1 MGSNLGHCDQTE
13 TALNLSIE
21 TLFTTA
27 LGLQAPWAVSD
38 IELNTAKRRIDFQVV
53 YEAKRT
59 ACPVCGMADQ
69 GIHDRVT
76 RSWRHLDF
84 FQYEAWLHAEVP
96 RVRCGGCGKTTQVTV
111 PWAREGS
118 GFTLLFEALAL
129 SLCRELPVSQAASLM
144 RVAAKRLWTRITHYV
159 PLARAQDDMRGVR
172 RIGVDE
178 TSAKKGHAYITVVHD
193 LEQKRLLFACPG
205 RDQATLATFARD
217 LAAHGGDPAAVEHVC
232 MDMSAA
238 YTKGVTQALLKAS
251 ISYDRFHVIALAN
264 EAMDAV
270 RREEMRTSAS
280 AVREAVGATDKRSV
294 KRLFWALRK
303 NPEHWSREQINTM
316 HWLQRSNLKSARAWR
331 LKQALREVYARA
343 VQSNDEALARQELAA
358 WLSWARRCRLE
369 PFKRLA
375 KTLIERLDGV
385 VRGML
390 DGRSNAFVEAMNGL
404 LQQTKT
410 AARGFRKTE
419 NFIAIAY
426 LRMSKLKHLP
436 ANPLIPA
443 MPRSLG
449 QYIHAI

>member
-1 MGSNLGHCDQTE
+1 M
-13 TALNLSIE
+13 NLSIE

-27 LGLQAPWAVSD
+27 LGLQAPWAVKD

-53 YEAKRT
+53 YEAKRMT
-59 ACPVCGMADQ
+59 CPACGMIDQ
-69 GIHDRVT
+69 GIHDRVA

-96 RVRCGGCGKTTQVTV
+96 RVQCGGCGKTTQVPV

-129 SLCRELPVSQAASLM
+129 SLCRELPVSQAANLM
-144 RVAAKRLWTRITHYV
+144 RVAAKRLWTRIAHYV
-159 PLARAQDDMRGVR
+159 PLARAQDDMSGVR

-178 TSAKKGHAYITVVHD
+178 TSAKKGHEYITVVHD
-193 LEQKRLLFACPG
+193 LDAKRLLFACAG
-205 RDQATLATFARD
+205 RDHGTLTAFADD
-217 LAAHGGDPAAVEHVC
+217 LKAHGGDPAAVEHVC

-238 YTKGVTQALLKAS
+238 YTKGATQALPKAS

-270 RREEMRTSAS
+270 RRDEMRTSAA
-280 AVREAVGATDKRSV
+280 AVREAVGADDRKGV
-294 KRLFWALRK
+294 KRLFWAMRK
-303 NPEHWSREQINTM
+303 NPENWNRKQIDTM

-331 LKQALREVYARA
+331 LKQALRAVYADA
-343 VQSNDEALARQELAA
+343 VASNDEPAARLALRA

-375 KTLIERLDGV
+375 LTLVERFDGV

-410 AARGFRKTE
+410 AARGFRTTE

-436 ANPLIPA
+436 DNPLVPA
-443 MPRSLG
+443 VPRSLG
-449 QYIHAI
+449 CYVHQI